1 MWLKPKYDYYGPDYS
16 SGRIVLGLARGNND
30 LVNAFDGSIYDSR
43 RLDFGVRI
51 GTDVNVINY
60 MVSRTGKN
68 GPRWTQDF
76 HVYTTIW
83 NSKGFQFLVDGEEV
97 GKLKP
102 PTNGWMYGNNFTKM
116 APFDQEV
123 CIYKTT

>member
-16 SGRIVLGLARGNND
+16 SGCITLGLARGNDN
-30 LVNAFDGSIYDSR
+30 LVNTVDGRIYDSR
-43 RLDFGVRI
+43 RLDFGIRI
-51 GTDVNVINY
+51 GTDVNITNH
-60 MVSRTGKN
+60 MVSRIREN

-83 NSKGFQFLVDGEEV
+83 NSEGFQFFVDGEEV
-97 GKLKP
+97 GKLNP
-102 PTNGWMYGNNFTKM
+102 PTDGWMYGNNFTKM

-123 CIYKTT
+123 CI